1 MQNVR
6 RLRKSKTLTSYYRRK
21 HQLIFG
27 AFFRIKTTE
36 LRDSETRLK
45 ELQSQPTTEDAEK
58 EIQSLENTVSGL
70 EERLYKVS
78 SEQNLVSKVEREKIK
93 KKHELAVKEWRKRK
107 RMCTNIIDAI
117 LENYP
122 KSKKDFFEDVGI
134 ETDEEVGVKIP
145 DMY

>member
-1 MQNVR
+1 MP
-6 RLRKSKTLTSYYRRK
+6 
-21 HQLIFG
+21 
-27 AFFRIKTTE
+27 FFRIKTTE

-70 EERLYKVS
+70 EERLHKVS
-78 SEQNLVSKVEREKIK
+78 NEQNLVSKSKREKIK

-107 RMCTNIIDAI
+107 RMCTNMIDAI

-134 ETDEEVGVKIP
+134 ETDEEVGAKIP

>member
-1 MQNVR
+1 MP
-6 RLRKSKTLTSYYRRK
+6 
-21 HQLIFG
+21 
-27 AFFRIKTTE
+27 FFRIKTTE

-70 EERLYKVS
+70 EERLHKVS
-78 SEQNLVSKVEREKIK
+78 NEQNLVSKSKREKIK

-107 RMCTNIIDAI
+107 RMCTNMIDAI
-117 LENYP
+117 LENCP
-122 KSKKDFFEDVGI
+122 KSKKDFFDDVGI
-134 ETDEEVGVKIP
+134 ETDEEVGAKVP

>member
-1 MQNVR
+1 M
-6 RLRKSKTLTSYYRRK
+6 K
-21 HQLIFG
+21 
-27 AFFRIKTTE
+27 E
-36 LRDSETRLK
+36 LR
-45 ELQSQPTTEDAEK
+45 SQPTTEDAEK
-58 EIQSLENTVSGL
+58 EIQSLEKTVSGL
-70 EERLYKVS
+70 EERLHKVS
-78 SEQNLVSKVEREKIK
+78 NEQNLVSKVERETIK

-134 ETDEEVGVKIP
+134 ETDEEVGAKIP